1 MTQHLEQ
8 HLEQYVVET
17 PAGEIFKV
25 FAENAYDAE
34 KQVLEKI
41 NFKNTL
47 VHSTTTASYEKF
59 DAPGYMH

>member
-17 PAGEIFKV
+17 PVGEIFKV
-25 FAENAYDAE
+25 YAQNAYDAE
-34 KQVLEKI
+34 EQVLEKI

-47 VHSTTTASYEKF
+47 VNSTTPVLYEKF
-59 DAPGYMH
+59 DAPGYMY